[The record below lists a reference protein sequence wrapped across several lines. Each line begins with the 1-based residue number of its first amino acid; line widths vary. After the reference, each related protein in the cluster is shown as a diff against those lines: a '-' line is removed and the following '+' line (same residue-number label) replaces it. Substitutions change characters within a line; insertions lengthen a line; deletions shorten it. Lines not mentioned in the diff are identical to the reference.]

1 MLNRCH
7 GLVALLLVSLML
19 SAIPVVQES
28 GPDLP
33 AAAEMMPS
41 SHGGGSNLSWG
52 PSSGLNVFVEPG
64 RMISL
69 QFNITNNANIS
80 DDVSFT
86 LTWTGAWNA
95 LWNSSQLPCTT
106 PLDVTMPPGALE
118 WPHFDIHV
126 PMVVNGS
133 PLAGVRHAFTL
144 SATSSIDG
152 VSMNYSFTLELDAV
166 HGVAIDSEYARL
178 NVDPGE
184 KLRHPVTM
192 RNIGNAPIGLAARVV
207 PLDADGE
214 VLLGFSPELS
224 FQHDGWM
231 VGVFE
236 VFRLNG
242 GGGNGLQPNESGT
255 VQIEVQAPAQTSG
268 GIHIGVIGW
277 SGGAPLDSKML
288 DFNVDIELR
297 RGGLLEM
304 DTNCEDD
311 VLPNRTCTA
320 EISVTNT
327 GNFADSFEI
336 VVESNPWLRTY
347 LSRSVL
353 VLQEGER
360 QDSVILTLQVDGMV
374 AAFSHGTVTVTLRL
388 QDGAELESQ
397 QVEMRVGAYVDWDLK
412 AVEASTDSRDNVSV
426 AFTLRNLGNGDD
438 GLQISMHVDVNSVYG
453 LIPPPGATYGSSES
467 APRYFEVQNV
477 PPGVNFTFRA
487 WMLLPTDMEAN
498 GTANMRVEMQSVLA
512 PEIVF
517 VNETQ
522 SEFLAMQYRPE
533 NVEEDSA
540 WERFEIAANIIWNT
554 FSGLAI
560 TIIVCLVGALGL
572 HRALIYRKQKDEEW
586 LAKQPK
592 EEKLEEPEDWLGK
605 FTKGASDTGQAVVGA
620 VVEAPKVAAKVFTDL
635 FTSKSKKRGA
645 ERETPSDVLLDA
657 ANVVLEHH
665 EGERELERMDGIA
678 DGLLDDSDTHPAN
691 IALPPSE
698 QVAGRTVRKPK
709 RRVPVRKQK
718 AAAESKKTT
727 AVSVGI
733 ETPDLE
739 PEDSQAAS
747 TPVRED
753 EDDELDLDL

>member
-1 MLNRCH
+1 MLERCC

-33 AAAEMMPS
+33 AAPEMMPS

-52 PSSGLNVFVEPG
+52 PSSGLNVFVDPG

-80 DDVSFT
+80 DDVSFM

-95 LWNSSQLPCTT
+95 LWNTSQLPCTT
-106 PLDVTMPPGALE
+106 PLTVTMSPGALE

-152 VSMNYSFTLELDAV
+152 VSVNYSFTLELDAV

-192 RNIGNAPIGLAARVV
+192 RNIGNARVGLAARVV
-207 PLDADGE
+207 PLDAEGE

-224 FQHDGWM
+224 FQHDGWL

-236 VFRLNG
+236 VYHLSG
-242 GGGNGLQPNESGT
+242 VGANGLQPNESAT

-277 SGGAPLDSKML
+277 SGGAPLATEMV

-304 DTNCEDD
+304 ETNCRDD
-311 VLPNRTCTA
+311 VLPNRTCNA

-327 GNFADSFEI
+327 GNFADSFEL
-336 VVESNPWLRTY
+336 VVDSNPWLRTY

-360 QDSVILTLQVDGMV
+360 QESIILTLQVDGMV
-374 AAFSHGTVTVTLRL
+374 AAFSHGTATVTLRL
-388 QDGAELESQ
+388 QDGAELGSQ

-438 GLQISMHVDVNSVYG
+438 GLQVSMHVDVNSVYG
-453 LIPPPGATYGSSES
+453 LIPPPGATYGSSEG

-517 VNETQ
+517 INETNT
-522 SEFLAMQYRPE
+522 EFLAEQYRPE
-533 NVEEDSA
+533 NVEEESG
-540 WERFEIAANIIWNT
+540 WQRLEIVASIIWNT

-560 TIIVCLVGALGL
+560 IVIVCLVGALGL

-592 EEKLEEPEDWLGK
+592 VEESEKPEDWLGK
-605 FTKGASDTGQAVVGA
+605 FAKGASDTGQAVVGA
-620 VVEAPKVAAKVFTDL
+620 VVEAPKVAARVFTDL
-635 FTSKSKKRGA
+635 FTSKSKKRGE
-645 ERETPSDVLLDA
+645 ERERPSEDLLDA

-665 EGERELERMDGIA
+665 EGERELERLDDIA
-678 DGLLDDSDTHPAN
+678 GGLLDRGDPHPAN

-709 RRVPVRKQK
+709 RVPAAKRKSAAKGK
-718 AAAESKKTT
+718 ATT
-727 AVSVGI
+727 AVAVGI

-747 TPVRED
+747 TPVRKD

>member
-1 MLNRCH
+1 MLNRWCC

-19 SAIPVVQES
+19 AATPVLRES

-33 AAAEMMPS
+33 AAPDMMPS

-52 PSSGLNVFVEPG
+52 PSSGLNVFVDPG

-69 QFNITNNANIS
+69 QFNITNNANIN
-80 DDVSFT
+80 DDVSFM

-95 LWNSSQLPCTT
+95 LWHSSQLPCTT
-106 PLDVTMPPGALE
+106 PLNITMSPGALE

-126 PMVVNGS
+126 PMVINGS

-152 VSMNYSFTLELDAV
+152 VSVNYSFTLELDAV
-166 HGVAIDSEYARL
+166 HGLAIDSEYARL
-178 NVDPGE
+178 NLDPGE

-192 RNIGNAPIGLAARVV
+192 RNIGNAPMGLAARVV

-224 FQHDGWM
+224 FQHNGWM

-236 VFRLNG
+236 VYRLNG

-304 DTNCEDD
+304 ETDCWED

-374 AAFSHGTVTVTLRL
+374 AAFSHGTATVTLRL

-397 QVEMRVGAYVDWDLK
+397 QVEMRVGAYVDWDLN

-438 GLQISMHVDVNSVYG
+438 GLQISMHVDVNTVYG

-512 PEIVF
+512 PNIVF
-517 VNETQ
+517 INETQ
-522 SEFLAMQYRPE
+522 SEFLAEQYRPE

-540 WERFEIAANIIWNT
+540 WQRLEIVARIIWNT

-560 TIIVCLVGALGL
+560 TIIVCLVGAFGL
-572 HRALIYRKQKDEEW
+572 HRAFIYRKQKDEEW

-592 EEKLEEPEDWLGK
+592 VEESEKPEDWLGK
-605 FTKGASDTGQAVVGA
+605 FTKGASNTGQAVVGA
-620 VVEAPKVAAKVFTDL
+620 VVEAPKVAARVFTDL
-635 FTSKSKKRGA
+635 FTSKSKKREE
-645 ERETPSDVLLDA
+645 ERKRPSEDLLDA

-665 EGERELERMDGIA
+665 EGERELERLDDIA
-678 DGLLDDSDTHPAN
+678 DGLLDRGDKHPAN

-709 RRVPVRKQK
+709 RVPAAKRKTATKGK
-718 AAAESKKTT
+718 ATT
-727 AVSVGI
+727 AVAVGI
-733 ETPDLE
+733 ETPDTE

-747 TPVRED
+747 TPVRKDED
-753 EDDELDLDL
+753 EDLDLDL

>member
-1 MLNRCH
+1 
-7 GLVALLLVSLML
+7 
-19 SAIPVVQES
+19 
-28 GPDLP
+28 
-33 AAAEMMPS
+33 
-41 SHGGGSNLSWG
+41 
-52 PSSGLNVFVEPG
+52 
-64 RMISL
+64 MISL
-69 QFNITNNANIS
+69 QFNITNNANIN
-80 DDVSFT
+80 DDVSFM

-106 PLDVTMPPGALE
+106 PLDLTMSPGALE

-126 PMVVNGS
+126 PMIINGS

-152 VSMNYSFTLELDAV
+152 VSVNYSFTLELDAV
-166 HGVAIDSEYARL
+166 HGLAIDSEYARL
-178 NVDPGE
+178 NLDPGE

-192 RNIGNAPIGLAARVV
+192 RNIGNAPMGLAARVV

-214 VLLGFSPELS
+214 MLLGFSPELS
-224 FQHDGWM
+224 FQYDGWM

-236 VFRLNG
+236 VYRLNG

-304 DTNCEDD
+304 ETDCWED
-311 VLPNRTCTA
+311 VLPNRTCTT

-374 AAFSHGTVTVTLRL
+374 AAFSHGTATVTLRL

-397 QVEMRVGAYVDWDLK
+397 QVEMRVGAYVDWDLN

-438 GLQISMHVDVNSVYG
+438 GLQVSMHVDVNSVYG

-512 PEIVF
+512 PDIVF
-517 VNETQ
+517 INETQ
-522 SEFLAMQYRPE
+522 SEFLAEQYRPE

-540 WERFEIAANIIWNT
+540 WQRFEIVASIIWNT

-560 TIIVCLVGALGL
+560 TIIVCLVGAFGL
-572 HRALIYRKQKDEEW
+572 HRAFSYRKQKDEEW

-592 EEKLEEPEDWLGK
+592 VEDSEKPEDWLGK

-620 VVEAPKVAAKVFTDL
+620 VVEAPKVAARVFTDL
-635 FTSKSKKRGA
+635 FTSKSKKRA
-645 ERETPSDVLLDA
+645 EERERPSEDLLDA

-665 EGERELERMDGIA
+665 EGERELERLDDMA
-678 DGLLDDSDTHPAN
+678 DGLLDRGDKHPAN

-709 RRVPVRKQK
+709 RVPATKRKTASKGK
-718 AAAESKKTT
+718 ATT
-727 AVSVGI
+727 AVAVGI
-733 ETPDLE
+733 ETPDTE

-747 TPVRED
+747 TPVRK
-753 EDDELDLDL
+753 DDDDDLDLDL

>member
-1 MLNRCH
+1 
-7 GLVALLLVSLML
+7 
-19 SAIPVVQES
+19 
-28 GPDLP
+28 
-33 AAAEMMPS
+33 
-41 SHGGGSNLSWG
+41 
-52 PSSGLNVFVEPG
+52 
-64 RMISL
+64 
-69 QFNITNNANIS
+69 
-80 DDVSFT
+80 
-86 LTWTGAWNA
+86 
-95 LWNSSQLPCTT
+95 
-106 PLDVTMPPGALE
+106 
-118 WPHFDIHV
+118 
-126 PMVVNGS
+126 
-133 PLAGVRHAFTL
+133 
-144 SATSSIDG
+144 
-152 VSMNYSFTLELDAV
+152 
-166 HGVAIDSEYARL
+166 
-178 NVDPGE
+178 
-184 KLRHPVTM
+184 
-192 RNIGNAPIGLAARVV
+192 
-207 PLDADGE
+207 
-214 VLLGFSPELS
+214 
-224 FQHDGWM
+224 M

-236 VFRLNG
+236 VYHLSG
-242 GGGNGLQPNESGT
+242 VGGNGLQPNESAT

-277 SGGAPLDSKML
+277 SGGAPLATEMV

-304 DTNCEDD
+304 ETNCRDD

-320 EISVTNT
+320 EIAVTNT
-327 GNFADSFEI
+327 GNFADSFEL

-360 QDSVILTLQVDGMV
+360 QESIILTLQVDGMV
-374 AAFSHGTVTVTLRL
+374 AAFSHGTATVTLRL
-388 QDGAELESQ
+388 QDGADLGSQ

-438 GLQISMHVDVNSVYG
+438 GLQVSMHVDVNSVYG
-453 LIPPPGATYGSSES
+453 LIPPPGATYGSSDG

-517 VNETQ
+517 INETH
-522 SEFLAMQYRPE
+522 SEFLAEQYRPE

-540 WERFEIAANIIWNT
+540 WQRLEIVARIIWNT

-560 TIIVCLVGALGL
+560 VIIVCLVGALGL
-572 HRALIYRKQKDEEW
+572 HRALVYRKQKDEEW

-592 EEKLEEPEDWLGK
+592 VEETEKPEDWLGK
-605 FTKGASDTGQAVVGA
+605 FTKGASDTGQAVIGA
-620 VVEAPKVAAKVFTDL
+620 VVEAPKVAARVFTDL
-635 FTSKSKKRGA
+635 FTSKSKKRGE
-645 ERETPSDVLLDA
+645 EREVPSEELLDA

-665 EGERELERMDGIA
+665 EGERELERMDDIA
-678 DGLLDDSDTHPAN
+678 GGLLDGGGKHPAN
-691 IALPPSE
+691 IVLPPSE

-709 RRVPVRKQK
+709 RVPAAKRKSTAKGK
-718 AAAESKKTT
+718 ATT
-727 AVSVGI
+727 AVAVGI

-747 TPVRED
+747 TPVRKD
-753 EDDELDLDL
+753 EDDDLDLDL